1 MSILKADEQKN
12 QLIKN
17 QRDEIIKLKDMLLTH
32 QNSPKNN
39 DQPVNNQEWSK
50 FEWDYRLSDITL
62 TEEFEF
68 SIDKIQIENE
78 IGAIK

>member
-39 DQPVNNQEWSK
+39 DQPVNN
-50 FEWDYRLSDITL
+50 
-62 TEEFEF
+62 
-68 SIDKIQIENE
+68 
-78 IGAIK
+78 